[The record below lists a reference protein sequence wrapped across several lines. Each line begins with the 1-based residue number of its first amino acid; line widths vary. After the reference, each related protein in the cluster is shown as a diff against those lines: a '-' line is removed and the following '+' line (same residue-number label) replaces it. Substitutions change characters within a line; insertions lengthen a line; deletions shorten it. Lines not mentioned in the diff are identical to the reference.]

1 VRIVVDEDFA
11 GQRIDKFLA
20 GIERIGSR
28 ARAEKLLEAGLVQ
41 IDGRLAIKSNRV
53 QVGFVIEVP
62 DEELAEPAPR
72 TFEGV
77 SPVPVLF
84 EDDDVL
90 VVDKPPSL
98 VVHPAPGHRD
108 PTLVELLAGG
118 GVNLAEN
125 DDPVMYRPGVVHR
138 LDKDTSGVMVLAK
151 NHLAQRQLQLALRER
166 TASREYLA
174 LVHGT
179 VPSRAGRIEAPIGR
193 DVRDSSKRSIDT
205 DFPQEAI
212 THFTVQELLPTTTL
226 LRLKLETGRTHQI
239 RVHLQAIDH
248 PVVADPTYGASP
260 EFGLHRQFLHAAKLS
275 FPHPRTGEPVE
286 VASPLP
292 EDLQVALAEARR
304 AAGEPD

>member
-1 VRIVVDEDFA
+1 MKVTVDEDFA

-53 QVGFVIEVP
+53 QAGYVIEVP
-62 DEELAEPAPR
+62 DDELAEPAPR
-72 TFEGV
+72 SFEHT

-90 VVDKPPSL
+90 VVDKPAGI

-138 LDKDTSGVMVLAK
+138 LDKDTSGVMMLAK

-166 TASREYLA
+166 TARREYLA
-174 LVHGT
+174 LVHGH

-193 DVRDSSKRSIDT
+193 DVRDASRRSIDT
-205 DFPQEAI
+205 DFPQDAI
-212 THFTVQELLPTTTL
+212 THFFVQELLPSTTM

-239 RVHLQAIDH
+239 RVHLEAIGH
-248 PVVADPTYGASP
+248 SVVADPVYGSAP
-260 EFGLHRQFLHAAKLS
+260 EFGLSRQFLHAAKLS
-275 FPHPRTGEPVE
+275 FPHPRSGDPIE
-286 VASPLP
+286 VTSPLP
-292 EDLQVALAEARR
+292 EDLQAALAEARR
-304 AAGEPD
+304 APAAAS

>member
-1 VRIVVDEDFA
+1 VKITVDEDFA
-11 GQRIDKFLA
+11 GQRIDKFLS

-53 QVGFVIEVP
+53 QVGYVIEVP
-62 DEELAEPAPR
+62 DAELAEPEPR
-72 TFEGV
+72 TFEHT
-77 SPVPVLF
+77 SPVPVLY

-90 VVDKPPSL
+90 VVDKPAGL

-138 LDKDTSGVMVLAK
+138 LDKDTSGVMMLAK

-166 TASREYLA
+166 TARREYLA
-174 LVHGT
+174 LVHGHL
-179 VPSRAGRIEAPIGR
+179 PSRAGRIEAPIGR
-193 DVRDSSKRSIDT
+193 DVREGSKRSIDT
-205 DFPQEAI
+205 DFPQDAI
-212 THFTVQELLPTTTL
+212 THFVVQELLPSTTL

-239 RVHLQAIDH
+239 RVHLEAIGH
-248 PVVADPTYGASP
+248 AVVGDSVYGNAP
-260 EFGLHRQFLHAAKLS
+260 EFGLGRQFLHAAKLS
-275 FPHPRTGEPVE
+275 FPHPRTGDPVE

-292 EDLQVALAEARR
+292 DDLHVALAEARR
-304 AAGEPD
+304 AQPEAI